1 MEMTSGNPIDIYR
14 AAGEL
19 YYHLRQYLGD
29 GELTMGAPVNGPV
42 IYFWRSLSPAGCMV
56 VVDHMVSPV
65 QLANA
70 IPESIGPGG
79 ELVMA
84 IGDEMRET
92 RETEGYK
99 ASW

>member
-1 MEMTSGNPIDIYR
+1 MTSGNPIDIYR

-29 GELTMGAPVNGPV
+29 GELTMGAPVGGPIV
-42 IYFWRSLSPAGCMV
+42 YRWRSLSPAGSVV

-65 QLANA
+65 QLAHV
-70 IPESIGPGG
+70 IPEGVGPGG
-79 ELVMA
+79 FMVKA
-84 IGDEMRET
+84 IGDDMRET
-92 RETEGYK
+92 RETEGYR

>member
-1 MEMTSGNPIDIYR
+1 MTSGNPIDIYR

-29 GELTMGAPVNGPV
+29 GELTMGAPVSGPIV
-42 IYFWRSLSPAGCMV
+42 YRWRSLSPAGCV
-56 VVDHMVSPV
+56 VFINHMVSPI

-70 IPESIGPGG
+70 IPDGVGAGG
-79 ELVMA
+79 FMVKA
-84 IGDEMRET
+84 IGDDMRET

>member
-1 MEMTSGNPIDIYR
+1 MTSGNPIDIYR

-29 GELTMGAPVNGPV
+29 GELTMGATVGGPIV
-42 IYFWRSLSPAGCMV
+42 YRWRSLSPAGSVV

-65 QLANA
+65 QLAHV
-70 IPESIGPGG
+70 IPEGVGPGG
-79 ELVMA
+79 FMVKA
-84 IGDEMRET
+84 IGDDMRET
-92 RETEGYK
+92 RETEGYR

>member
-1 MEMTSGNPIDIYR
+1 MSIRNSIDIYR

-19 YYHLRQYLGD
+19 YCHLRQYLSD
-29 GELTMGAPVNGPV
+29 GELTMGATVDGPI
-42 IYFWRSLSPAGCMV
+42 IYFWRSLSPAGSVV

-70 IPESIGPGG
+70 IPDGVGPGG
-79 ELVMA
+79 ELVKA
-84 IGDEMRET
+84 IVDAMRET
-92 RETEGYK
+92 RETEWYK

>member
-1 MEMTSGNPIDIYR
+1 MSIGNPIDIYR

-29 GELTMGAPVNGPV
+29 GELAMGAPVNGP
-42 IYFWRSLSPAGCMV
+42 ITYRWRSLSPAGCV
-56 VVDHMVSPV
+56 VLINHVVPPV

-70 IPESIGPGG
+70 IPDGVGPGG
-79 ELVMA
+79 ELVKA
-84 IGDEMRET
+84 IGDEMRQT
-92 RETEGYK
+92 REKGYK